1 MQGKKKVIPK
11 MMYQFNLDAF
21 VGPENFYRK
30 LSEVL
35 DMRFLYRETAQYYGK
50 DGQRNPPLFW
60 TGCKY
65 TNSDLILLRYSS
77 NGSELCWRA
86 THQG

>member
-1 MQGKKKVIPK
+1 MTDEETK
-11 MMYQFNLDAF
+11 MDSAY
-21 VGPENFYRK
+21 
-30 LSEVL
+30 
-35 DMRFLYRETAQYYGK
+35 
-50 DGQRNPPLFW
+50 RNPPLFW

-65 TNSDLILLRYSS
+65 TNSDLILHRYSS